1 MPSAEPHDVIQE
13 LSGAIARDP
22 TDVQARFR
30 RGNAYSNLG
39 EYARA
44 IEDMDCVLELE
55 PDDRVARNNR
65 GMAYLC
71 IGEFESALPDLY
83 RAIELDPE
91 YRDAYHNRGPRVL
104 RARAAGGGRGRPDAG
119 HKRSTL
125 DSGARTGTAAWPTG
139 RWAIGMRASRTSF
152 RRESS
157 AEVEG
162 LLNLPTR

>member
-119 HKRSTL
+119 HRDRPWIL
-125 DSGARTGTAAWPTG
+125 ERVPAPQH
-139 RWAIGMRASRTSF
+139 
-152 RRESS
+152 
-157 AEVEG
+157 G
-162 LLNLPTR
+162 LLGDGRSGCELQGLRFVARARRRLRAC